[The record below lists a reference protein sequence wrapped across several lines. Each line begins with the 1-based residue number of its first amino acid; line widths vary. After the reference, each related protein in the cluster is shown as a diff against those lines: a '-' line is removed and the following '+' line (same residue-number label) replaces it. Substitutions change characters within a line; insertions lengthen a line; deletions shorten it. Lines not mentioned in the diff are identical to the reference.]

1 MSTRASW
8 LVLAAATVAW
18 LPGAALADI
27 PPDPDSPDAN
37 CSKEKQCPTGEFC
50 DYSFMPGQPESEW
63 KHVGAECRT
72 AAAAKGLQRRCR
84 DGGNTPGWSCSA
96 RRARPAAGR
105 HRARDGAARPS
116 RASPRL
122 RPRASRPAGPG
133 VGERAAQAGHELVR
147 GRQRERRRGLAG
159 AGVRAAASAAAV
171 RRASGAGCGE
181 RCGES

>member
-84 DGGNTPGWSCSA
+84 DGGNYSGVELFCPPGATGSWSPPGTKTAPAPESSKPAPAPASEPAKPAPAPASEPPKPATSSCAVGSA
-96 RRARPAAGR
+96 SA
-105 HRARDGAARPS
+105 
-116 RASPRL
+116 
-122 RPRASRPAGPG
+122 G
-133 VGERAAQAGHELVR
+133 VGWLVLAFALL
-147 GRQRERRRGLAG
+147 RRR
-159 AGVRAAASAAAV
+159 
-171 RRASGAGCGE
+171 RR
-181 RCGES
+181 